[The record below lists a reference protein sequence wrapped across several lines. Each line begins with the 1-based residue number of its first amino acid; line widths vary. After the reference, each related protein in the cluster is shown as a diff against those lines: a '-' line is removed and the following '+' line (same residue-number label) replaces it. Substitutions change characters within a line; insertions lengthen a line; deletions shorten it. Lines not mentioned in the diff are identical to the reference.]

1 VERSLTV
8 SKKKQ
13 EKSIFNLMEEKMK
26 FKIFALLAVLTFI
39 LAACAPAATQAPAAP
54 AAPAQPAATEA
65 APAAE
70 AKPVVV
76 AVWSGPEHDNLVK
89 VAEEYTKQTGKQV
102 IVEEVAREA
111 YFDKLNT
118 ITATCGK
125 DYDAF
130 YAMSDFIPVYVKAGG
145 LQDLNTYFE
154 DPKVVSPDFT
164 LDDFGAATGFF
175 TFDKKLY
182 VLPSEGDTAWLW
194 YRKDLLDKAGITPPE
209 TWDEFYAA
217 AKKLNDPANGTY
229 GAVIGVKPDE
239 AWWDFMYY
247 LFGQGGELLN
257 PDNSVAINNEAGVK
271 ALTFYA
277 NLLKEGLVPPDVT
290 TYGYVEILEAL
301 SKGKAAMGIQWMAAA
316 QDLQDCTKSLCDAD
330 GKPLLQYTLTPGI
343 KQADGSIK
351 RHTGGSQWGW
361 AIPACSENKEEA
373 YKFIEWLTSP
383 VGAKLWALNG
393 GIPGN
398 IKALSDPD
406 VVAKIPQFALLA
418 QVMPYRSIFPTL
430 TVSPEMLP
438 VVNEGIVAA
447 VSGTKTVQAAV
458 DDMAAKLT
466 EILKSGGYV
475 K

>member
-1 VERSLTV
+1 M
-8 SKKKQ
+8 
-13 EKSIFNLMEEKMK
+13 NK
-26 FKIFALLAVLTFI
+26 FKIVALLVVLSMI
-39 LAACAPAATQAPAAP
+39 LAACATTTTEAPAP
-54 AAPAQPAATEA
+54 VEPVATEP
-65 APAAE
+65 PAEE

-89 VAEEYTKQTGKQV
+89 VADEYTKKTGKEV

-118 ITATCGK
+118 VVANCGT

-130 YAMSDFIPVYVKAGG
+130 YAMSDFIPAYVAADG
-145 LQDLNTYFE
+145 LKDLNTFFE
-154 DPKVVSPDFT
+154 DPAVVSSDFT
-164 LDDFGAATGFF
+164 LDDYGKATEFF
-175 TFDKKLY
+175 SFDGKLY

-194 YRKDLLDKAGITPPE
+194 YRTDLFDKAGLTPPE
-209 TWDEFYAA
+209 TWEEFLTAA
-217 AKKLNDPANGTY
+217 QTLNDPDNGTY

-247 LFGQGGELLN
+247 IFGMGGELLN
-257 PDNSVAINNEAGVK
+257 PDNSVAITDEAGVN

-277 NLLKEGLVPPDVT
+277 NLLKDGLVPPDVS

-301 SKGKAAMGIQWMAAA
+301 STGKAAMGIEWMAAA
-316 QDLQDCTKSLCDAD
+316 QDLLSCEKSLCDEN
-330 GKPLLQYTLTPGI
+330 GNPLLGYTLTPGI
-343 KQADGSIK
+343 RQDDGTIK

-361 AIPACSENKEEA
+361 AIPACSENQLEA

-383 VGAKLWALNG
+383 EGAKLWALNG

-398 IKALSDPD
+398 IRALSDPA
-406 VVAKIPQFALLA
+406 VTEKIPQFKLLA
-418 QVMPYRSIFPTL
+418 EVMPYRSIFPTL

-447 VSGTKTVQAAV
+447 VTGTKDPQAAA
-458 DDMAAKLT
+458 DEMATKLE
-466 EILKSGGYV
+466 EILKSGGYIP
-475 K
+475 

>member
-1 VERSLTV
+1 MT
-8 SKKKQ
+8 KKK
-13 EKSIFNLMEEKMK
+13 L
-26 FKIFALLAVLTFI
+26 FALVVVFI
-39 LAACAPAATQAPAAP
+39 MVAQILVACAPQAAPTPAVPAATQAPAAVTEAPAPP
-54 AAPAQPAATEA
+54 AASGEPI
-65 APAAE
+65 
-70 AKPVVV
+70 VV

-89 VAEEYTKQTGKQV
+89 VAEEYTKKTGKEV

-118 ITATCGK
+118 VTANCGK

-130 YAMSDFIPVYVKAGG
+130 YAMSDFIPAYVAATG
-145 LQDLNTYFE
+145 LKDLNTFFE
-154 DPKVVSPDFT
+154 DKNVASPDFK
-164 LDDFGAATGFF
+164 LEDYGMATSFF
-175 TFDKKLY
+175 TFDNKLY

-194 YRKDLLDKAGITPPE
+194 YRKDLFDKAGLKPPE

-217 AKKLNDPANGTY
+217 AKALNDPANGVY
-229 GAVIGVKPDE
+229 GAVIGAKPDE

-257 PDNSVAINNEAGVK
+257 PDNTVAINNEAGVK

-277 NLLKEGLVPPDVT
+277 NLLKEKLVPPDVS

-301 SKGKAAMGIQWMAAA
+301 SKGKAAMGIEWMAAA
-316 QDLQDCTKSLCDAD
+316 QDLTSCEKSLCDES
-330 GKPLLQYTLTPGI
+330 GQPLLGYTLPPGI
-343 KQADGSIK
+343 KQPDGSIK

-361 AIPACSENKEEA
+361 AIPACSENQQEA

-383 VGAKLWALNG
+383 EGAKLWAMNG

-398 IKALSDPD
+398 IKALSDPE

-418 QVMPYRSIFPTL
+418 EVMPYRSIFPTL

-438 VVNEGIVAA
+438 IVNEGVVAA
-447 VSGTKTVQAAV
+447 VTGTKDPQAAA
-458 DDMAAKLT
+458 DDMAAKLV
-466 EILKSGGYV
+466 ELLKSGGYI

>member
-1 VERSLTV
+1 MVKYR
-8 SKKKQ
+8 
-13 EKSIFNLMEEKMK
+13 M
-26 FKIFALLAVLTFI
+26 FALLVVLSII
-39 LAACAPAATQAPAAP
+39 LAACGAPASPATEAPKPAATQAPAQLAPTEPP
-54 AAPAQPAATEA
+54 AAQPPAAS
-65 APAAE
+65 
-70 AKPVVV
+70 AKPIVV

-89 VAEEYTKQTGKQV
+89 VAEEYKKATGKEV

-118 ITATCGK
+118 VTATCGK

-130 YAMSDFIPVYVKAGG
+130 YAMSDFVPAYVAAKG
-145 LQDLNTYFE
+145 LKDLNTFFE
-154 DPKVVSPDFT
+154 DKNVASPDFS
-164 LDDFGAATGFF
+164 LKDYGMATSFF
-175 TFDKKLY
+175 TYDGKTY

-194 YRKDLLDKAGITPPE
+194 YRKDLLEKAGLKPPE

-217 AKKLNDPANGTY
+217 AKKLNNPAEGLN

-257 PDNSVAINNEAGVK
+257 PDNTVAINNEAGVK

-277 NLLKEGLVPPDVT
+277 NLLKEGLVPPDVS
-290 TYGYVEILEAL
+290 TYGYTEILEAL
-301 SKGKAAMGIQWMAAA
+301 SKGKAAMGIEWMAAA
-316 QDLQDCTKSLCDAD
+316 QDLLSCEKSLCDAN
-330 GKPLLQYTLTPGI
+330 GKPLLGYTLPPGL

-361 AIPACSENKEEA
+361 AIPACAENQQEA

-383 VGAKLWALNG
+383 TGAKFWALNG

-398 IKALSDPD
+398 IKALSDPE
-406 VVAKIPQFALLA
+406 VVAKVPQFALLA
-418 QVMPYRSIFPTL
+418 EVMPYRSIFPTL

-438 VVNEGIVAA
+438 IVNEGVVAA
-447 VSGTKTVQAAV
+447 VTGTKDPQTAV
-458 DDMAAKLT
+458 NDMAAKLT
-466 EILKSGGYV
+466 DLLKKGGYI

>member
-1 VERSLTV
+1 MTKYKFLV
-8 SKKKQ
+8 S
-13 EKSIFNLMEEKMK
+13 IV
-26 FKIFALLAVLTFI
+26 ALALI
-39 LAACAPAATQAPAAP
+39 LAACGV
-54 AAPAQPAATEA
+54 PAATEA
-65 APAAE
+65 PAAE
-70 AKPVVV
+70 APAATEAPAAAPATEAPAMEEAAPVVV
-76 AVWSGPEHDNLVK
+76 AIWSGPEHDNLVK
-89 VAEEYTKQTGKQV
+89 VAEEYKKETGKEI
-102 IVEEVAREA
+102 IVEEIAREA

-118 ITATCGK
+118 VTATCGA

-130 YAMSDFIPVYVKAGG
+130 YAMSDFVPAYVAAEG
-145 LQDLNTYFE
+145 LKDLNTFFE
-154 DPKVVSPDFT
+154 DPAVASPDFN
-164 LDDFGAATGFF
+164 LEDYGMATSFF
-175 TFDKKLY
+175 TYDGKTY

-194 YRKDLLDKAGITPPE
+194 YRKDLFEAAGLTPPE

-217 AKKLNDPANGTY
+217 AQKLNDPANGVY

-257 PDNSVAINNEAGVK
+257 PDNTVAINNEAGIK

-277 NLLKEGLVPPDVT
+277 NLLKEGLVPPDVS
-290 TYGYVEILEAL
+290 TYGYVEILESL
-301 SKGKAAMGIQWMAAA
+301 SKGKAAMGIEWMAAA
-316 QDLQDCTKSLCDAD
+316 QDLLSCEKSLCDAN
-330 GKPLLQYTLTPGI
+330 GNPLLGYVIPPGV
-343 KQADGSIK
+343 KQADGTIK

-361 AIPACSENKEEA
+361 AIPACSENQQEA

-383 VGAKLWALNG
+383 VGAKFWALNG

-406 VVAKIPQFALLA
+406 VVAKVPQFELLA
-418 QVMPYRSIFPTL
+418 EVMPYRSIFPTL

-447 VSGTKTVQAAV
+447 VTGTKDPQAAA
-458 DDMAAKLT
+458 DEMAAKLT
-466 EILKSGGYV
+466 EILKNGGYI

>member
-1 VERSLTV
+1 M
-8 SKKKQ
+8 KKK
-13 EKSIFNLMEEKMK
+13 LMFILITAM
-26 FKIFALLAVLTFI
+26 LVLVQL
-39 LAACAPAATQAPAAP
+39 LAACG
-54 AAPAQPAATEA
+54 
-65 APAAE
+65 PAAE
-70 AKPVVV
+70 PTEAPPPPSEGETTAPTVPPAAEEAAPVVV
-76 AVWSGPEHDNLVK
+76 AIWSGPEHDNLVK
-89 VAEEYTKQTGKQV
+89 VADAYMTATGKEI

-118 ITATCGK
+118 VVANCGA

-130 YAMSDFIPVYVKAGG
+130 YAMSDFVPAYVAADG
-145 LQDLNTYFE
+145 LKDLNTFFE
-154 DPKVVSPDFT
+154 DPAVVSPEFT
-164 LDDFGAATGFF
+164 LEDFGLATSFF
-175 TFDKKLY
+175 TFDGKTY

-194 YRKDLLDKAGITPPE
+194 YRKDLFQAVGLTPPE
-209 TWDEFYAA
+209 TWDEFYQA
-217 AKKLNDPANGTY
+217 AKILNDPENGVY

-257 PDNSVAINNEAGVK
+257 PDNTVAINNEAGVK

-277 NLLKEGLVPPDVT
+277 NLLAEGLAPPDVT

-301 SKGKAAMGIQWMAAA
+301 SKGKAAMGIEWMAAA
-316 QDLQDCTKSLCDAD
+316 QDLTSCETSLCNDA
-330 GKPLLQYTLTPGI
+330 GEPLLGYIIPPGV
-343 KQADGSIK
+343 KQDDGTIV

-361 AIPACSENKEEA
+361 AISACSENQKEA

-383 VGAKLWALNG
+383 EGAKLWALNG

-398 IKALSDPD
+398 IQALSDPE
-406 VVAKIPQFALLA
+406 VVAQIPQFALLA
-418 QVMPYRSIFPTL
+418 EVMPYRSIFPTL

-447 VSGTKTVQAAV
+447 VSGTKTPQAAA
-458 DDMAAKLT
+458 DEMAAKL
-466 EILKSGGYV
+466 EAILKSGGYL

>member
-1 VERSLTV
+1 MSRY
-8 SKKKQ
+8 
-13 EKSIFNLMEEKMK
+13 
-26 FKIFALLAVLTFI
+26 KILALLVALSVI
-39 LAACAPAATQAPAAP
+39 VAACGAPATEAPKPAATD
-54 AAPAQPAATEA
+54 APAQPVATEP
-65 APAAE
+65 PAAE
-70 AKPVVV
+70 ANPIVV

-89 VAEEYTKQTGKQV
+89 VAAEYTKATGKEV

-118 ITATCGK
+118 VTATCGK

-130 YAMSDFIPVYVKAGG
+130 YAMSDFIPAYVAADG
-145 LQDLNTYFE
+145 LKDLNTFFE
-154 DPKVVSPDFT
+154 DTSVASPEFNLEDY
-164 LDDFGAATGFF
+164 GMATSFF
-175 TFDKKLY
+175 TFDGKTY

-194 YRKDLLDKAGITPPE
+194 YRKDLFEAAGLKPPE

-217 AKKLNDPANGTY
+217 ATQLNDPANGIY

-257 PDNSVAINNEAGVK
+257 PDNTVAINNEVGVA
-271 ALTFYA
+271 ALTFYS
-277 NLLKEGLVPPDVT
+277 NLLKEGLVPPDVS
-290 TYGYVEILEAL
+290 TYGYVEILESL
-301 SKGKAAMGIQWMAAA
+301 SKGKVAMGIEWMAAA
-316 QDLQDCTKSLCDAD
+316 QDLLSCEKSLCDAN
-330 GKPLLQYTLTPGI
+330 GNPLLDYTLTPGI
-343 KQADGSIK
+343 KQSDGSIQ

-361 AIPACSENKEEA
+361 AIPSCSENQQEA

-383 VGAKLWALNG
+383 AGAKYWALNG

-418 QVMPYRSIFPTL
+418 EVMPYRSIFPTL

-447 VSGTKTVQAAV
+447 VTGMKDPQAAA

-466 EILKSGGYV
+466 EILKKGGYI

>member
-1 VERSLTV
+1 MTKYKILALLTA
-8 SKKKQ
+8 
-13 EKSIFNLMEEKMK
+13 
-26 FKIFALLAVLTFI
+26 FALI
-39 LAACAPAATQAPAAP
+39 LAACGTP
-54 AAPAQPAATEA
+54 ATETPVSTEVPSVTE
-65 APAAE
+65 APVVTEPPAME
-70 AKPVVV
+70 AKPIVV

-89 VAEEYTKQTGKQV
+89 VAEEYTKATGKEV

-118 ITATCGK
+118 VAATCGE

-130 YAMSDFIPVYVKAGG
+130 YAMSDFVPAYVAAEG
-145 LQDLNTYFE
+145 LKDLNTFFE
-154 DPKVVSPDFT
+154 DPAVVSPDFS
-164 LDDFGAATGFF
+164 LEDYGMATSFF
-175 TFDKKLY
+175 TYDGKTY

-194 YRKDLLDKAGITPPE
+194 YRKDLFEDAGLKPPE

-217 AKKLNDPANGTY
+217 AKQLNDPAKGVY
-229 GAVIGVKPDE
+229 GAVIGAKPDE

-257 PDNSVAINNEAGVK
+257 TDNTVAINNEAGVK
-271 ALTFYA
+271 ALTFYS
-277 NLLKEGLVPPDVT
+277 NLLKDGLVPPDVS
-290 TYGYVEILEAL
+290 TYGYVEILETL

-316 QDLQDCTKSLCDAD
+316 QDLLSCDKSLCDAN
-330 GKPLLQYTLTPGI
+330 GNPLLGYTLTPGI
-343 KQADGSIK
+343 SQADGTIK

-361 AIPACSENKEEA
+361 AIPACSQNQQEA

-383 VGAKLWALNG
+383 VGAKFWALNG

-406 VVAKIPQFALLA
+406 VVAKVPQFAMLA
-418 QVMPYRSIFPTL
+418 EVMPYRSIFPTL

-438 VVNEGIVAA
+438 IVNEGIVAA
-447 VSGTKTVQAAV
+447 VTGTKDPQTAA
-458 DDMAAKLT
+458 DEMAAKLT
-466 EILKSGGYV
+466 DILKKGGYI

>member
-1 VERSLTV
+1 M
-8 SKKKQ
+8 SK
-13 EKSIFNLMEEKMK
+13 STLFIL
-26 FKIFALLAVLTFI
+26 AAVLLVI
-39 LAACAPAATQAPAAP
+39 AQLLAACAPAATPTPAPAEPTQAPEQPTQAP
-54 AAPAQPAATEA
+54 VEA
-65 APAAE
+65 A
-70 AKPVVV
+70 KPIVV

-89 VAEEYTKQTGKQV
+89 VAAEYSKITGKEVV
-102 IVEEVAREA
+102 IEEVAREA

-130 YAMSDFIPVYVKAGG
+130 YAMSDFIPAYVAADG
-145 LQDLNTYFE
+145 LKDLNTYFE
-154 DPKVVSPDFT
+154 DAAVASPEFS
-164 LDDFGAATGFF
+164 LDDYGMATSFF
-175 TFDKKLY
+175 TFDNKVY

-194 YRKDLLDKAGITPPE
+194 YRKDLFEKAGLEPPQ
-209 TWDEFYAA
+209 TWEEFYAA
-217 AKKLNDPANGTY
+217 AQALNDPANGVY

-257 PDNSVAINNEAGVK
+257 PDNTVAINNEAGVK

-277 NLLKEGLVPPDVT
+277 SLLAEGLVPPDVS

-301 SKGKAAMGIQWMAAA
+301 SKGKAAMGIEWMAAA
-316 QDLQDCTKSLCDAD
+316 QDLTSCEKSLCD
-330 GKPLLQYTLTPGI
+330 GQGQPLLGYTLTPGV

-361 AIPACSENKEEA
+361 AIPACSENQMEA

-383 VGAKLWALNG
+383 AGAKLWAMNG

-398 IKALSDPD
+398 IKALSDPE

-418 QVMPYRSIFPTL
+418 EVMPYRSIFPTL

-447 VSGTKTVQAAV
+447 VTGTKDPQAAA
-458 DDMAAKLT
+458 DDMAAKLS
-466 EILKSGGYV
+466 EILKSGGYTP
-475 K
+475 

>member
-1 VERSLTV
+1 MTKYKL
-8 SKKKQ
+8 
-13 EKSIFNLMEEKMK
+13 
-26 FKIFALLAVLTFI
+26 FALLVAVTLI
-39 LAACAPAATQAPAAP
+39 LAACGTPATEAPKPEATEP
-54 AAPAQPAATEA
+54 PAQPEATEP
-65 APAAE
+65 PAAE
-70 AKPVVV
+70 ANPIVV

-89 VAEEYTKQTGKQV
+89 VAEEYTKATGKEV

-118 ITATCGK
+118 VAATCGE

-130 YAMSDFIPVYVKAGG
+130 YAMSDFVPAYVAAEG
-145 LQDLNTYFE
+145 LKDLNTFFE
-154 DPKVVSPDFT
+154 DPAVASPDFT
-164 LDDFGAATGFF
+164 LEDYGMATSFF
-175 TFDKKLY
+175 TYDGKTY

-194 YRKDLLDKAGITPPE
+194 YRKDLFEKAGLTPPE
-209 TWDEFYAA
+209 TWDEFYEA
-217 AKKLNDPANGTY
+217 AKILNDPANGVY

-257 PDNSVAINNEAGVK
+257 ADNTVAINNEAGVQ

-277 NLLKEGLVPPDVT
+277 NLLEEGLVPPDVS

-301 SKGKAAMGIQWMAAA
+301 SKGKAAMGIEWMAAA
-316 QDLQDCTKSLCDAD
+316 QDLLSCEKSLCDAN
-330 GKPLLQYTLTPGI
+330 GNPLLGYVIPPGV
-343 KQADGSIK
+343 KQTDGTIK

-361 AIPACSENKEEA
+361 AIPACSKNQQEA

-383 VGAKLWALNG
+383 TGAKFWALNG

-406 VVAKIPQFALLA
+406 VVAEVPQFAMLA
-418 QVMPYRSIFPTL
+418 EVMPYRSIFPTL

-438 VVNEGIVAA
+438 IVNEGIVAA
-447 VSGTKTVQAAV
+447 VTGTKDPQTAA
-458 DDMAAKLT
+458 DEMAAKLT
-466 EILKSGGYV
+466 EILKKGGYI

>member
-1 VERSLTV
+1 
-8 SKKKQ
+8 
-13 EKSIFNLMEEKMK
+13 MK
-26 FKIFALLAVLTFI
+26 FKIFAVLAVLTFV

-54 AAPAQPAATEA
+54 AEPAAPAATEAAPA

-118 ITATCGK
+118 ITATCGS

-130 YAMSDFIPVYVKAGG
+130 YAMSDFIPVYVKANG

-154 DPKVVSPDFT
+154 DPKVASPDFN
-164 LDDFGAATGFF
+164 LADYGAASDFF
-175 TFDKKLY
+175 TFDNKLY

-194 YRKDLLDKAGITPPE
+194 YRKDLLEKAGIKPPE
-209 TWDEFYAA
+209 TWEEFYDA
-217 AKKLNDPANGTY
+217 AKKLNDPKNGVY
-229 GAVIGVKPDE
+229 GAVIGNKPDE
-239 AWWDFMYY
+239 AWWDFMFY
-247 LFGQGGELLN
+247 LYGMGGELLN
-257 PDNSVAINNEAGVK
+257 PDNTVAINNEASLK

-277 NLLKEGLVPPDVT
+277 NLLKEGLVPPDVS
-290 TYGYVEILEAL
+290 TYGYTEILETL
-301 SKGKAAMGIQWMAAA
+301 SKGKAAMGIEWMAAA

-343 KQADGSIK
+343 KQTDGSIK

-361 AIPACSENKEEA
+361 AIPACSENKQEA

-383 VGAKLWALNG
+383 AGAKLWALNG

-398 IKALSDPD
+398 IKALSDPE

-418 QVMPYRSIFPTL
+418 QVMPYRSIFPLL

-438 VVNEGIVAA
+438 VVNEGVVAA
-447 VSGTKTVQAAV
+447 VTGTKTPQQAV
-458 DDMAAKLT
+458 DEMTAKLN
-466 EILKSGGYV
+466 EILKSGGYIQ
-475 K
+475 

>member
-1 VERSLTV
+1 M
-8 SKKKQ
+8 SK
-13 EKSIFNLMEEKMK
+13 I
-26 FKIFALLAVLTFI
+26 FKIVALLGVLTM
-39 LAACAPAATQAPAAP
+39 LVAACAPKPAGTTTVPEEP
-54 AAPAQPAATEA
+54 ASVEEPAGGEPAATEM
-65 APAAE
+65 E
-70 AKPVVV
+70 PVVV

-89 VAEEYTKQTGKQV
+89 VAAEYSSETGKEV

-118 ITATCGK
+118 VIANCGS

-130 YAMSDFIPVYVKAGG
+130 YAMSDFIPSYVAAEG
-145 LQDLNTYFE
+145 LTPLSIFFE
-154 DPKVVSPDFT
+154 DPAVVSPDFT
-164 LDDFGAATGFF
+164 LDDYGKASEFF
-175 TFDKKLY
+175 TFDGELY

-194 YRKDLLDKAGITPPE
+194 YRKDLFDAAGLKPPE

-217 AKKLNDPANGTY
+217 AKALNDPANGLY
-229 GAVIGVKPDE
+229 GAVIGVKADE

-257 PDNSVAINNEAGVK
+257 PDNTVAITDEAGVK

-277 NLLKEGLVPPDVT
+277 NLLKEGLVPPDVS

-301 SKGKAAMGIQWMAAA
+301 SKGKAAMGIEWMAAA
-316 QDLQDCTKSLCDAD
+316 QDLLSCEKSLCDSN
-330 GKPLLQYTLTPGI
+330 GQPLLGYTLTPGI
-343 KQADGSIK
+343 KQADGTIV

-361 AIPACSENKEEA
+361 AIPACSANQLEA

-383 VGAKLWALNG
+383 EGAKMWAMNG

-398 IKALSDPD
+398 IRALSDPE
-406 VVAKIPQFALLA
+406 VVAQIPQFALLA
-418 QVMPYRSIFPTL
+418 EVMPYRSIFPLL

-447 VSGTKTVQAAV
+447 VTGTKDPKTSL
-458 DDMAAKLT
+458 DDMAAKLN
-466 EILKSGGYV
+466 EILKSGGYI